1 MSGAARYLCL
11 CLMLGLVLP
20 VCLKAFAPAALAS
33 NVAQSIDGDSSENP
47 ANAPCLSCCGGWT
60 GLLPAFVV
68 PEPRRDEL
76 SVLPKL
82 DKQPLGQVSAAF
94 AAQGPPPEWRLVTA
108 QPHTYSNM
116 HARTDRLLL

>member
-20 VCLKAFAPAALAS
+20 VCLKAFAPAASAS
-33 NVAQSIDGDSSENP
+33 TVVQSFDGDSSKNP

-60 GLLPAFVV
+60 GLLPSFVV
-68 PEPRRDEL
+68 PEPRRDAL
-76 SVLPKL
+76 AVLASM
-82 DKQPLGQVSAAF
+82 DKQPLDQVSAAF

-108 QPHTYSNM
+108 LPHSYSNM
-116 HARTDRLLL
+116 HVRTDRLLL